1 MVRWRKRGSVKGRA
15 CWHAGALAAFM
26 AVLVVLVLT
35 PYAEASP
42 VFRVDGVIGDVTAEN
57 AVIARDQAFAEASVN
72 ALRALYQRL
81 ARARDVDRLPEPTP
95 ELAESLTSVFQVV
108 QEHATLVRYRLLARV
123 TFDPDAVTA
132 LFRRSGVVAYS
143 DPSPTVLIV
152 PVLESGS
159 IPMAF
164 TDTGAWF
171 QALHRM
177 APEKSG
183 LVPIEV
189 ALGTR
194 EDRMEPLERIRAG
207 DRISLDALRLRYS
220 AQGVVLAVARQTP
233 GRNGV
238 SVELQ
243 GHNGGGG
250 ISTAFEVGS
259 GMDAAARETRRR
271 LEEAWK
277 ASLARGGYVSAGSGY
292 ARPVQQLD
300 PLPRRPLFS
309 RTLRSGVRISGGQ
322 AYALPFDPAGDTR

>member
-1 MVRWRKRGSVKGRA
+1 M
-15 CWHAGALAAFM
+15 LAAFV
-26 AVLVVLVLT
+26 AVLVVFVLT

-57 AVIARDQAFAEASVN
+57 VVIARDKAFAEASAN
-72 ALRALYQRL
+72 ALRTLYQRL
-81 ARARDVDRLPEPTP
+81 ARAHDVGRLPEPTP

-123 TFDPDAVTA
+123 TFDPNAVTA
-132 LFRRSGVVAYS
+132 LFRRNGVVAYS
-143 DPSPTVLIV
+143 DPSPPVLIV

-159 IPMAF
+159 VPTAF
-164 TDTGAWF
+164 TDTGDWF
-171 QALHRM
+171 QAWHRI

-189 ALGTR
+189 ALGTN

-233 GRNGV
+233 GRAGV
-238 SVELQ
+238 SIQLE
-243 GHNGGGG
+243 GHNGGGS
-250 ISTAFEVGS
+250 ISDSFEIEA
-259 GMDAAARETRRR
+259 GMDAAALETRRR

-277 ASLARGGYVSAGSGY
+277 ASLARGGYLSAGAG
-292 ARPVQQLD
+292 RTVPVQQLD
-300 PLPRRPLFS
+300 PQPRRRQFS
-309 RTLRSGVRISGGQ
+309 RTLRSGVRVRGEQ
-322 AYALPFDPAGDTR
+322 AYTLPFDPVGGSR